1 MPDQNKYLTYLS
13 ITMKAIYETAF
24 VLLPVAVWILVI
36 LSFGGSQEEV
46 KSLSAWPF
54 ACLALFCAS
63 LRDGINAFHQDNP
76 FDKRQREILVIG
88 ALIGVVF
95 STVLLTI
102 SILKSRGQIISPL
115 PNFQNFVYT
124 VLYIGIALLF
134 SVKATLIQRK
144 EYGKY
149 NS

>member
-1 MPDQNKYLTYLS
+1 MPEQNKYSMYFS
-13 ITMKAIYETAF
+13 ITMKAIYETVF

-36 LSFGGSQEEV
+36 MSFGGSQEEI

-54 ACLALFCAS
+54 ACLALFCAA
-63 LRDGINAFHQDNP
+63 LRDGISAFHQDNP

-88 ALIGVVF
+88 ALVGVVF

-102 SILKSRGQIISPL
+102 SILKSRGQINTPV
-115 PNFQNFVYT
+115 PNFQNFVYL

-134 SVKATLIQRK
+134 VVKATLIQRK
-144 EYGKY
+144 EFGKY